1 MGQRGGNRGNDRKMR
16 ITGVLLLVLLSTVA
30 TEAAV
35 AESRER
41 VVVVEAETVALPCAV
56 SSRDKVLLILWYKDS
71 TAAVPIFSYD
81 SRSEVPRSWIS
92 ERVLGSRASA
102 QFFPDSKIH
111 YLQLEDVQKTDSGLY
126 SCRVDYR
133 RSPTQRAKINLT
145 VIVPPGVPTVLQD
158 DGTQVDHTLGPY
170 NQGSLIN
177 ITCQV
182 VGGDPP
188 PQLTWWQGEKLLDG
202 DTESAGG
209 GVYRNTLTVGPLT
222 RDHLN
227 NFYACQAFNT
237 DLIAP
242 LSKAVTLDVNLE
254 PLTVELLGPDEALTS
269 GVEYKVTCQSTGAR
283 PTAVL
288 TWWLDGQQ
296 LFNHTSHTEEQGN
309 VTVSTLRLVPS
320 EDDGGKVLQC
330 LAQSPSINHQPIQD
344 TRTLQVYYVPLVDL
358 TLDEGINIENIK
370 EGDNVTLICSVT
382 ANPPVKHVYWYHR
395 GSQLEGNAS
404 AGITMNN
411 LKLKLR
417 DIQRDQAGLYSCVAS
432 NIVGDGE
439 SDPLVLHVKYVP
451 VCSST
456 LDQVLGA
463 AKEDQVELVCRVD
476 ASPDRV
482 TFRWYFRTPEQLVA
496 LDPKLSTAQDRS
508 SVLNYRVVKDDD
520 YGEVLCFAAND
531 LGEQSV
537 PCSFSVVPTR
547 EPDAPENCTLT
558 NQTTDTLVVQCRP
571 GYDGGLKQRFI
582 LEVFESVESAESV
595 ESYGDSEGDS
605 RGVVTNVTVGEVP
618 VFAVDDLQ
626 PGTSYFLVV
635 YALNDQ
641 GASRRRHLHSFTLPT
656 VPDHRTRLYPTHIFP
671 ITPILG
677 VLIGVVGGLVVV
689 AVVVVVVMKLR
700 GESRRAK
707 VLNQGPA
714 GLKLPVPR
722 PTTLQQHVKEAGGAN
737 SGPDLILCRPESSYE
752 DVEDIPHKLKHANI
766 YQSLPYN
773 TNLPPSNTNSE
784 NTDKDDVE
792 YAELTFKNGRN
803 KHSKKHGRPGVNG
816 ALRPAE
822 DSTIYATIDHTR
834 TAQQQAP
841 QQAQQQLLT
850 QQQQGSRPIKQGS
863 DDLNVG
869 VRAAED
875 VPLMDPALE
884 SSV

>member
-344 TRTLQVYYVPLVDL
+344 TRTLQVY
-358 TLDEGINIENIK
+358 
-370 EGDNVTLICSVT
+370 
-382 ANPPVKHVYWYHR
+382 W
-395 GSQLEGNAS
+395 
-404 AGITMNN
+404 
-411 LKLKLR
+411 
-417 DIQRDQAGLYSCVAS
+417 
-432 NIVGDGE
+432 
-439 SDPLVLHVKYVP
+439 
-451 VCSST
+451 
-456 LDQVLGA
+456 
-463 AKEDQVELVCRVD
+463 
-476 ASPDRV
+476 
-482 TFRWYFRTPEQLVA
+482 
-496 LDPKLSTAQDRS
+496 
-508 SVLNYRVVKDDD
+508 
-520 YGEVLCFAAND
+520 
-531 LGEQSV
+531 
-537 PCSFSVVPTR
+537 
-547 EPDAPENCTLT
+547 
-558 NQTTDTLVVQCRP
+558 
-571 GYDGGLKQRFI
+571 
-582 LEVFESVESAESV
+582 ESA
-595 ESYGDSEGDS
+595 
-605 RGVVTNVTVGEVP
+605 
-618 VFAVDDLQ
+618 
-626 PGTSYFLVV
+626 
-635 YALNDQ
+635 
-641 GASRRRHLHSFTLPT
+641 
-656 VPDHRTRLYPTHIFP
+656 
-671 ITPILG
+671 
-677 VLIGVVGGLVVV
+677 
-689 AVVVVVVMKLR
+689 
-700 GESRRAK
+700 
-707 VLNQGPA
+707 
-714 GLKLPVPR
+714 
-722 PTTLQQHVKEAGGAN
+722 
-737 SGPDLILCRPESSYE
+737 
-752 DVEDIPHKLKHANI
+752 
-766 YQSLPYN
+766 
-773 TNLPPSNTNSE
+773 
-784 NTDKDDVE
+784 
-792 YAELTFKNGRN
+792 
-803 KHSKKHGRPGVNG
+803 
-816 ALRPAE
+816 
-822 DSTIYATIDHTR
+822 
-834 TAQQQAP
+834 
-841 QQAQQQLLT
+841 
-850 QQQQGSRPIKQGS
+850 
-863 DDLNVG
+863 
-869 VRAAED
+869 
-875 VPLMDPALE
+875 
-884 SSV
+884 